1 MTEKH
6 VLSTLHLMPCQYC
19 PDCDEL
25 LCKLISDI
33 KGNFRGWCSSC
44 KLVWLLTELPMCR
57 QFVSNVNKKRN
68 ILSYLNYATFT
79 TKFVLS

>member
-6 VLSTLHLMPCQYC
+6 VLSTLHFMLCQYC

-25 LCKLISDI
+25 LCKLNSDI

-44 KLVWLLTELPMCR
+44 KLIWLLTE
-57 QFVSNVNKKRN
+57 N
-68 ILSYLNYATFT
+68 IPKS
-79 TKFVLS
+79 K